1 MSTPAVIKLSRNTP
15 HVGVSP
21 SIQIDFAEVEKMKRE
36 QKKVEKP
43 EEETVVEPEEIECD
57 VSLAITSQDKE
68 VQEVQ
73 EDQDV
78 PQYERILS
86 RSKLMLEGIR
96 PIVKDV
102 LHQLIDRMR
111 EHQLR
116 LSPQTIVPIVKFAM
130 EIVEKTAL
138 KGIQKREL
146 VNEMILHIV
155 EASPMSDEQRELCR
169 TLVDTE
175 IIGNTVDVI
184 VQASKGSLNI
194 NTVQEMA
201 KSTTSCCFAFFA
213 RK

>member
-1 MSTPAVIKLSRNTP
+1 MSKSAVIKLTRT

-21 SIQIDFAEVEKMKRE
+21 SIQIDLEQVEKMKRE
-36 QKKVEKP
+36 RNKL
-43 EEETVVEPEEIECD
+43 VEPVEHVETESDVSMSD
-57 VSLAITSQDKE
+57 VSLSIIP
-68 VQEVQ
+68 QEDQ

-102 LHQLIDRMR
+102 LNQLVDRMR

-175 IIGNTVDVI
+175 IVGNTVDLI
-184 VQASKGSLNI
+184 VKASKGSLNI

>member
-1 MSTPAVIKLSRNTP
+1 MLTSSVKLTRKINREPVAKSSTQ
-15 HVGVSP
+15 P
-21 SIQIDFAEVEKMKRE
+21 SIEEKTDAN
-36 QKKVEKP
+36 QS
-43 EEETVVEPEEIECD
+43 ID
-57 VSLAITSQDKE
+57 VSVE
-68 VQEVQ
+68 
-73 EDQDV
+73 DV

-102 LHQLIDRMR
+102 LNQLVDRMR

-116 LSPQTIVPIVKFAM
+116 LSPQTIVPIVKIAM

-146 VNEMILHIV
+146 VNEMILHIL

-194 NTVQEMA
+194 NTVQELA
-201 KSTTSCCFAFFA
+201 ESTTSCCFAFFA